1 MAYATVKDVQDRMT
15 QTMTQQQSLVCA
27 SLLNDAAIMI
37 DAVAP
42 GASSD
47 AKKTVSCRMV
57 ARAIGQNDGYPV
69 GASQGSMSGLGYSQ
83 SWTVGSGG
91 SVGEL
96 YLSKQDKIMLGVGN
110 NIGSYSPIQELCTG
124 VIW

>member
-96 YLSKQDKIMLGVGN
+96 YISKQDKIMLGVGN